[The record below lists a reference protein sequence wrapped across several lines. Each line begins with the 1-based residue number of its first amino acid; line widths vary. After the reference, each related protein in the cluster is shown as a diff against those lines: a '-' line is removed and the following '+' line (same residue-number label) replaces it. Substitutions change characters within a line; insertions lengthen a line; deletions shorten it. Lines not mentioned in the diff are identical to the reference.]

1 MKEVLERAK
10 EVRLLLLDVDGVLTD
25 GSIILDGRGG
35 EWKVFYVRDGTGI
48 KMLMASGI
56 EVAILTG
63 RTSEV
68 VRRRAE
74 ELTIHRVYQGVRD
87 KTVPY
92 EELKAELGLGDHQV
106 CFIGDDVVDVPLL
119 RRVGLP
125 VAVADASEEAK
136 AAALYVTRNP
146 GGRGAVREVCELILK
161 AQGKWRQLVESF

>member
-35 EWKVFYVRDGTGI
+35 EWKVFHVRDGTGI
-48 KMLMASGI
+48 KMLMAGGI

-68 VRRRAE
+68 VSRRAE
-74 ELTIHRVYQGVRD
+74 ELTIRRVYQGVKD
-87 KTVPY
+87 KIVPY
-92 EELKAELGLGDHQV
+92 EGLKAELGLEDRQV
-106 CFIGDDVVDVPLL
+106 CFIGDDVVDVPLM

-136 AAALYVTRNP
+136 AVALYVTRNP

-161 AQGKWRQLVESF
+161 AQGKWQGLVESF